1 MRSESSN
8 EEIARVVIG
17 SGMLRR
23 RRLRHLVL
31 AHLLRERAEG
41 QQEDVEADDDSE
53 GAGDQEQGTLR
64 LLLASRMFRR
74 PKLRRML
81 LAHLFAKRARALRTT
96 TERPKRA
103 GGDED
108 RNVVRSLVAAGLLRR
123 RRVRQ
128 MLLAHALRDRQEGE
142 DGGESVDQ
150 EDEKEEDGD
159 PDRRLVRMLIGTGLL
174 RRARRRRFLL
184 AYLLRA
190 HRMNEDQDDAGDEE
204 KTEIEEDEGEDD
216 GRQAVRALIASGA
229 LRRVRTRRL
238 ILAHVLRGSN
248 LH

>member
-41 QQEDVEADDDSE
+41 QEDVEADDDGE

-81 LAHLFAKRARALRTT
+81 LAHLIREKGEGAEDVDGEAD
-96 TERPKRA
+96 EA

-142 DGGESVDQ
+142 DGGESVNQ

>member
-8 EEIARVVIG
+8 EELARVVIG

-23 RRLRHLVL
+23 PRLRQVVL
-31 AHLLRERAEG
+31 AHLLREKAAG
-41 QQEDVEADDDSE
+41 QEDMEGDDE
-53 GAGDQEQGTLR
+53 GEGGGDEEQGTLR

-81 LAHLFAKRARALRTT
+81 LAHLIREKGESA
-96 TERPKRA
+96 EDDDGEA
-103 GGDED
+103 GESDGDED
-108 RNVVRSLVAAGLLRR
+108 RSVIRSLVAAGLLRR

-128 MLLAHALRDRQEGE
+128 MLLAHALRERQEGE
-142 DGGESVDQ
+142 NGSETVDQ
-150 EDEKEEDGD
+150 EGDKDDDGD
-159 PDRRLVRMLIGTGLL
+159 PDRQLVRVLIGSGLL

-184 AYLLRA
+184 AQLLRA
-190 HRMNEDQDDAGDEE
+190 HGSNGDQDGAGDEE
-204 KTEIEEDEGEDD
+204 QAGSEEDEGDDD

-229 LRRVRTRRL
+229 LRKSRTRRL
-238 ILAHVLRGSN
+238 ILAHVLREKTN